1 MSERIPVTPARR
13 SEVERVVATVL
24 ELAIGTPLI
33 FADALCGSWSTA
45 TRAGMASDVD
55 VILLTDAR
63 PQLLRDERW
72 VTERFGDDAPVLR
85 RQDWGPYVSE
95 VRLRLPT
102 GLEVELNV
110 TDSRWADTDPL
121 DPGTR
126 RVVADGFQ
134 VIHDPAGVLTALQAA
149 VTHS

>member
-1 MSERIPVTPARR
+1 MSERIPATRARR

-33 FADALCGSWSTA
+33 SAAALCGSWSTA

-72 VTERFGDDAPVLR
+72 ATERFGDDTPVVR
-85 RQDWGPYVSE
+85 RQDWGPFVSE
-95 VRLRLPT
+95 IRLRLPT

-110 TDSRWADTDPL
+110 TDTRWAKTDPI

-126 RVVADGFQ
+126 RVVADGFR
-134 VIHDPAGVLTALQAA
+134 VLHDPAGVLTALHGA
-149 VTHS
+149 VTRT